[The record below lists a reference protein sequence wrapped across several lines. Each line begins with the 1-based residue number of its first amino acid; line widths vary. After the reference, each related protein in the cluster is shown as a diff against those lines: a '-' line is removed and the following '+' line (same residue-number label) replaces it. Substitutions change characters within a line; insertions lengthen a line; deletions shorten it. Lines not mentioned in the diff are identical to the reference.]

1 VAEGSGTGNATGA
14 AGHHGGL
21 DMQDHDGH
29 GAVMIDIDA
38 ELSCWQQ
45 MESSATSELVF
56 LFQEWEPA
64 IRVGIH
70 AYLAY
75 PGRDFDSIEPTVIE
89 AYERIRG
96 RSRIPWARAAPA
108 ARRVWQKLH
117 SDSEAEFGSTRAGW
131 ADARWIPY
139 DRTTPPRSSVRPLP
153 LRAAPLVEA

>member
-1 VAEGSGTGNATGA
+1 
-14 AGHHGGL
+14 
-21 DMQDHDGH
+21 MQDRDAT

-45 MESSATSELVF
+45 MEGSSATSELVF

-64 IRVGIH
+64 VRVGIH

-75 PGRDFDSIEPTVIE
+75 PDRDFDSIEPTIIA
-89 AYERIRG
+89 AYQRIRG

-117 SDSEAEFGSTRAGW
+117 SDTETRPGWTDAGW
-131 ADARWIPY
+131 PSHGASRQIASAQ
-139 DRTTPPRSSVRPLP
+139 RTQ
-153 LRAAPLVEA
+153 PLVEA

>member
-1 VAEGSGTGNATGA
+1 
-14 AGHHGGL
+14 
-21 DMQDHDGH
+21 MQDPDAT

-75 PGRDFDSIEPTVIE
+75 PGRDFDSIEPTILE
-89 AYERIRG
+89 AYQRIRG
-96 RSRIPWARAAPA
+96 RSRIPWTRAAPA

-117 SDSEAEFGSTRAGW
+117 SDSEAAHGSADPEWTAWSAYDWSAQSASRARPSQTR
-131 ADARWIPY
+131 P
-139 DRTTPPRSSVRPLP
+139 
-153 LRAAPLVEA
+153 APLVEA

>member
-1 VAEGSGTGNATGA
+1 
-14 AGHHGGL
+14 
-21 DMQDHDGH
+21 MQDHDGR

-75 PGRDFDSIEPTVIE
+75 PGRDFDSIEPTIIE
-89 AYERIRG
+89 AYQRIRG

-117 SDSEAEFGSTRAGW
+117 SDSETEFGSTRSGSV
-131 ADARWIPY
+131 DARWLPY
-139 DRTTPPRSSVRPLP
+139 DQMTAHAPSAHPLP
-153 LRAAPLVEA
+153 ARISPLAEA

>member
-1 VAEGSGTGNATGA
+1 
-14 AGHHGGL
+14 
-21 DMQDHDGH
+21 MRDHDAH

-75 PGRDFDSIEPTVIE
+75 PGRDFDSLEPTIIE
-89 AYERIRG
+89 AYQRIRG
-96 RSRIPWARAAPA
+96 RSRIPWVRAAPA

-117 SDSEAEFGSTRAGW
+117 SDSEADFGSAQSAS
-131 ADARWIPY
+131 ADARWIAY
-139 DRTTPPRSSVRPLP
+139 GRTMASVPRRRPLSN
-153 LRAAPLVEA
+153 RAAPLVEA

>member
-1 VAEGSGTGNATGA
+1 
-14 AGHHGGL
+14 
-21 DMQDHDGH
+21 MQDRDAT

-75 PGRDFDSIEPTVIE
+75 PDRDFDSIEPAIVE
-89 AYERIRG
+89 AYQRVRG
-96 RSRIPWARAAPA
+96 RSRIPWTRAAPA
-108 ARRVWQKLH
+108 ARRVWQKLR
-117 SDSEAEFGSTRAGW
+117 SESEAGLA
-131 ADARWIPY
+131 
-139 DRTTPPRSSVRPLP
+139 P
-153 LRAAPLVEA
+153 LRGEGMWSAREWTAHSAHAATHWSATEVTPLLEA